1 MTELDV
7 LFPKHGR
14 RDGNRA
20 PMVFAPDG
28 RHFYLLDAQNTL
40 HKIAGDLTE
49 DVSLDT
55 GAACDDLSF
64 SKAGLLVAL
73 NSAQAVWVVDPASLE
88 VLREIPVQG
97 LRHVA
102 GSPGTAIGFADGTAS
117 EDAEPSPRGAAQL
130 SMIDFSKGACLHRIE
145 NRFGESGTNGSL
157 VFDARGIFEGLLA
170 MQMTREGKYL
180 YLGGQEI
187 KRFRLQGEDLFFEE
201 ASRSLRRGFT
211 THFVI
216 SGDGKF
222 AAMPSGAGN
231 AASYDIVVLD
241 ATRLDQQLLALENG
255 AYPCAIGFDA
265 KTGNIYSPNHEEMN
279 IFSPRGGKLA
289 QIVLKDND
297 VRRIAVH
304 PGGERFLAWGQK
316 RITYCRFVDDEE
328 KVDKSNHPAQ

>member
-88 VLREIPVQG
+88 VLREIPVKG

-102 GSPGTAIGFADGTAS
+102 GSPATPIGFADGTAS

-201 ASRSLRRGFT
+201 ASRNPIYGRALR
-211 THFVI
+211 FVI
-216 SGDGKF
+216 SDDGKF
-222 AAMPSGAGN
+222 APMPGGGN
-231 AASYDIVVLD
+231 AAGFALAVLD
-241 ATRLDQQLLALENG
+241 AMHLDQQLLALDSG
-255 AYPCAIGFDA
+255 ANSCVVGFDA
-265 KTGNIYSPNHEEMN
+265 KTGNIYSANRKEVDL
-279 IFSPRGGKLA
+279 FSPRGGRLA
-289 QIVLKDND
+289 EIVLKDND